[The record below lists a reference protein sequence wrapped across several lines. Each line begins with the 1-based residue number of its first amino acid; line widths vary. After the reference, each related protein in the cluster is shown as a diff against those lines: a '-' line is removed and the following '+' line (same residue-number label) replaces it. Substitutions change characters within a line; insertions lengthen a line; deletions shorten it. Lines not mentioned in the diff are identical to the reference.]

1 MSKITIVNNCKFGSD
16 ARVLQVVSKFMDE
29 KIGDDF
35 NIDYIGN
42 GVWEISEGEGIYTL
56 TTTNSSVVGDIKIKV
71 TLELTDIEN

>member
-1 MSKITIVNNCKFGSD
+1 MSKITIVNNCKYGSD

-29 KIGDDF
+29 KLGND
-35 NIDYIGN
+35 IDYIGN

-56 TTTNSSVVGDIKIKV
+56 TVTDSSSVVGDVKIKV